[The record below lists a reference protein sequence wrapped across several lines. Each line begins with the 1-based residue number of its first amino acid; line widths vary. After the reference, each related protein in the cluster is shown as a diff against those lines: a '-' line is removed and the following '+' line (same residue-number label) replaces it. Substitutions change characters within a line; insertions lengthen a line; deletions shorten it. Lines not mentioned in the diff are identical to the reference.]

1 MIGSRVVMHVD
12 LDAFYASVEQL
23 RRPELRGKPVIVGGN
38 GLPGDRGVVA
48 AASYE
53 ARVFGVRSAMPLSR
67 ARRLCPTAI
76 FTPCDFP
83 AYREASRAVFTRLD
97 RYSPLI
103 EPLALDEAYLD
114 LTGQESLM
122 GSPDLVAERLRD
134 EIRRECGLDISI
146 GVASC
151 KLVAKVASDLRK
163 PRGLVVVRFGEEAA
177 FLKGLPLQKLP
188 GCGPAGVARLARLGV
203 RTIGELA
210 ALPDPLLG
218 ELFGQYGRQLGAHAR
233 GLDPSPVLPPGEPK
247 SISREVTFDHDL
259 RDLKRLREMA
269 LGLLQDVSQSLRAHR
284 LTART
289 VVLKIRYQ
297 PFDTHSRQATL
308 ATPSDR
314 DDDLRQAMTSL
325 LDSQLDSARP
335 VRLIGAGL
343 SNLEAGATQLNL
355 LESRGQQRAGL
366 DEQLDRLRDR
376 FGERAIVRGMAGD
389 RPRQKDV
396 RRDDLDSLRGGLQ

>member
-1 MIGSRVVMHVD
+1 MHVD

-23 RRPELRGKPVIVGGN
+23 RRPELRGRPVVVGGN
-38 GLPGDRGVVA
+38 GLLGERGVVA

-53 ARVFGVRSAMPLSR
+53 ARAFGIRSAMPLSR
-67 ARRLCPTAI
+67 ARRLCPAAI

-83 AYREASRAVFTRLD
+83 AYREASRAVFDRLD
-97 RYSPLI
+97 KYSPLI

-114 LTGQESLM
+114 LTGQEPLM
-122 GSPDLVAERLRD
+122 GPPVRVAERLRD
-134 EIRRECGLDISI
+134 EIGRDCGLDISI

-163 PRGLVVVRFGEEAA
+163 PRGLVVVRAGEEAA
-177 FLKGLPLQKLP
+177 FLASLPLQKLP
-188 GCGPAGVARLARLGV
+188 GCGPASVARLARLGV
-203 RTIGELA
+203 RTVGDLA

-218 ELFGQYGRQLGAHAR
+218 EIFGQYGRQLGAHAR
-233 GLDPSPVLPPGEPK
+233 GIDPSPVLPPGEPK

-259 RDLKRLREMA
+259 RDRERLREMA

-314 DDDLRQAMTSL
+314 DDDLCAALSEL
-325 LDSQLDSARP
+325 FDSQLDAARP
-335 VRLIGAGL
+335 VRLIGAGV

-355 LESRGQQRAGL
+355 LESRGGQRAGL
-366 DEQLDRLRDR
+366 DRKLDQLRDR
-376 FGERAIVRGMAGD
+376 FGERIIVRGMATQ

-396 RRDDLDSLRGGLQ
+396 RRDDLDSLRDGRR